1 MHKLALAVFC
11 VIAARSSQRA
21 LAGEPNAGDTVE
33 DFRKVCA
40 ATHALGA
47 VKSLSEAIAGR
58 VKEVTEGARRVGE
71 ELECQLRIKR
81 SARQLVAKLA
91 PSCIDSSEAET
102 AQKNASALVVCAAD
116 AINGEAVKLKNTAG
130 TAAAEVID
138 GNKDGKV
145 EGGAALARLWSAISR
160 GTNNAWDGQA
170 HKMRGSGL
178 AIAMIYLCNNANPD
192 PNGCGTSGGRNCPC
206 VPQGFT
212 AKTSDEERSTVETTP
227 RIIHTGR
234 QNKDGKKDS
243 GEWTKLTHNTRMTAE
258 ELRTNLGAAKRICD
272 ALEDT
277 TKQNLNT
284 ADTIEQTVTA
294 LVRAMKRTD
303 EEGEARCLGR
313 MDEANGWDGS
323 SGEKGACICY
333 KTPGKNTTA
342 ISWASKALTAVRALR
357 SLLRTEQQAA
367 QLNTL
372 AAAWAGTQEHT
383 QQHTNRPPRTR
394 RTAATAREHTS
405 TPTASP
411 RDNSHNTSRTT
422 ALTNKQKTEHAR
434 SAKRTAAHGTQRTR
448 VQQHSQEG
456 HNAHTPHAGRS
467 LDDGNVGT
475 YSQRVA
481 VTHRA
486 ARTAR
491 RWTAQKRSNHQVK
504 KHRMSLGA
512 QTHTGLEKSSTRTKN
527 TSRRNTRKKAAHTQQ
542 VTKGHG
548 GKEPRKEVA
557 RRTDGDKR
565 EGSNRRAGS
574 RSVGRGCAMNFT
586 KKSQSKAR
594 EHEGSQLPEKHNR
607 PEKSWTANTSN
618 RTAPSTDHA
627 NQHAQTRNTATSEK
641 NTHTVHHDRKEAR

>member
-11 VIAARSSQRA
+11 VSAARTSQRA

-383 QQHTNRPPRTR
+383 QQQHEAGHTRTR

-411 RDNSHNTSRTT
+411 RDNSHKHQQNDSTDQQTEDGARAQCEKDGGTWDPKEHACNNTAKKDTTHTRRTLDA
-422 ALTNKQKTEHAR
+422 ALTMATLALTA
-434 SAKRTAAHGTQRTR
+434 SAWR
-448 VQQHSQEG
+448 
-456 HNAHTPHAGRS
+456 
-467 LDDGNVGT
+467 
-475 YSQRVA
+475 
-481 VTHRA
+481 
-486 ARTAR
+486 
-491 RWTAQKRSNHQVK
+491 
-504 KHRMSLGA
+504 
-512 QTHTGLEKSSTRTKN
+512 
-527 TSRRNTRKKAAHTQQ
+527 
-542 VTKGHG
+542 
-548 GKEPRKEVA
+548 
-557 RRTDGDKR
+557 
-565 EGSNRRAGS
+565 
-574 RSVGRGCAMNFT
+574 
-586 KKSQSKAR
+586 
-594 EHEGSQLPEKHNR
+594 
-607 PEKSWTANTSN
+607 
-618 RTAPSTDHA
+618 
-627 NQHAQTRNTATSEK
+627 
-641 NTHTVHHDRKEAR
+641 